1 MMHKVNTDYR
11 QKINFDA
18 VIAIKLYQKVCGI
31 VTDPYST
38 LEEDLFSKSD
48 MHSVSTK
55 WQNYFSKPKQSGPE
69 FEELAED
76 TYSEKPFKV
85 ENALGMLMSKGI
97 VIPEPAIIIDYL
109 SEYPEMIDLMSSACM
124 KAKEMFDEDTQL
136 CLEYYSDHEIDD
148 GHLTLYVRQTKYD
161 EHILDIIDDIRAAYE
176 YELSSKSGWF
186 HITTDFQKP
195 R

>member
-1 MMHKVNTDYR
+1 MKHKVNTDYR

-18 VIAIKLYQKVCGI
+18 VIAIKLYQTI
-31 VTDPYST
+31 YNIPTDSYST

-55 WQNYFSKPKQSGPE
+55 WQNYFSKPKRIVPE

-76 TYSEKPFKV
+76 TYSENPFKV
-85 ENALGMLMSKGI
+85 ENTLSILISKGI
-97 VIPEPAIIIDYL
+97 VILEPAIVMDYL

-124 KAKEMFDEDTQL
+124 KAKETFDEDTQL
-136 CLEYYSDHEIDD
+136 SLEYYSDHEIDD
-148 GHLTLYVRQTKYD
+148 RHLTLYVRQTKYD